1 MSSRPAMLN
10 DNSQVHLRQPAPC
23 AAEPPL
29 SREDFSALRVLALL
43 PFLVEGALSLAV
55 LRALRALGA
64 TVVLASCATDS
75 GYTRDLAD
83 DFSRDNCLIDL
94 ASLRV
99 DSQLDLL
106 RREITERR
114 INLVLQIGAFSLY
127 PLLPYLKGQVPVF
140 RLVDILYNEVHTLN
154 HFLYE
159 PCFDGVIVES
169 EYMARYMGAGTL
181 KSDPCVLVKSGVDL
195 EFFTPGS
202 PSPDPGELRIGYIGR
217 LSPEKNPLGFIDIF
231 ESLAERMPN
240 LSAIIVGNGP
250 MVEDV
255 RKRVAESPAASRLVY
270 LGRLKSIVDTLQTL
284 DALFVP
290 STLDGRPNV
299 VMEANACGVP
309 VIAAPVG
316 GIPELI
322 EEGVNGYLATPAEID
337 RIASVLTT
345 WAADPALRRLIR
357 STSRQT
363 AEARFDRRRMILD
376 YAVAFR
382 DFGGPRALSSGS
394 SDAQGAFQS

>member
-10 DNSQVHLRQPAPC
+10 DNSHVHLPEPAPC
-23 AAEPPL
+23 AVEPAP
-29 SREDFSALRVLALL
+29 SCEDFSAIRVLALL

-64 TVVLASCATDS
+64 SVVLASCATES
-75 GYTRDLAD
+75 GGYTRDLAD
-83 DFSRDNCLIDL
+83 DFSRDDCLINL
-94 ASLRV
+94 ASLRP

-114 INLVLQIGAFSLY
+114 INLVLQIGAYSLY
-127 PLLPYLKGQVPVF
+127 PLLPYLKGQLPAF

-169 EYMARYMGAGTL
+169 EYMARYMRAGAF
-181 KSDPCVLVKSGVDL
+181 KRDPCVVVKSGVDL

-202 PSPDPGELRIGYIGR
+202 PSLDPGELRIGYIGR
-217 LSPEKNPLGFIDIF
+217 LSPEKNPLGFIDVF

-255 RKRVAESPAASRLVY
+255 SKRVAESPAVSRLVY
-270 LGRLKSIVDTLQTL
+270 LGRLESIVDTLQTL
-284 DALFVP
+284 DALLVP
-290 STLDGRPNV
+290 SILDGRPNV

-322 EEGVNGYLATPAEID
+322 EEGVNGYLAAPAEID
-337 RIASVLTT
+337 RIASVLTA
-345 WAADPALRRLIR
+345 WAADPALRRRIR

-382 DFGGPRALSSGS
+382 HLGGPPALSSGT
-394 SDAQGAFQS
+394 SDAQGAF